1 MLRHRSVEESDLQR
15 VCAFPQSAQELF
27 HAYPKAVYPL
37 TALQLKQAI
46 EQRRDSTVVELDGA
60 VVAFANF
67 YRWEDGVCCIGNLL
81 VAPDARSRGVAQH
94 LVETMIELAR
104 LRHDAAEVQ
113 ISCFNS
119 NTAGLLLYTKLGF
132 VPFGLEE
139 RTALDG
145 QRVALLHMR
154 RVVNSPK

>member
-1 MLRHRSVEESDLQR
+1 
-15 VCAFPQSAQELF
+15 
-27 HAYPKAVYPL
+27 
-37 TALQLKQAI
+37 
-46 EQRRDSTVVELDGA
+46 ELDGA

-81 VAPDARSRGVAQH
+81 VAPDARGRGVAQQ
-94 LVETMIELAR
+94 LVETMNDLAR

-113 ISCFNS
+113 ISCFNN

-139 RTALDG
+139 RTAPDG

-154 RVVNSPK
+154 RVVNPPK